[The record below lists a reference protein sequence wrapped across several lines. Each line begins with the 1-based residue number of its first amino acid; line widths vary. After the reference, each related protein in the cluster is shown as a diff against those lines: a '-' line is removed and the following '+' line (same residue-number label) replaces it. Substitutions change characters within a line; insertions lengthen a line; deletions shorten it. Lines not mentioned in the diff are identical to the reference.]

1 MREAPPCVE
10 KIQSFPE
17 SKIMSLSKNLS
28 EAEKSA
34 IGETDT
40 QAFRLVPCRTPGCG
54 SRRLYVGRHCQESY
68 SVQCLD
74 CGCRSVEART
84 LEEAVENW
92 GTEPLAQGDRQSS
105 AEHLVL
111 RR

>member
-1 MREAPPCVE
+1 
-10 KIQSFPE
+10 
-17 SKIMSLSKNLS
+17 MSLSKNLT

-40 QAFRLVPCRTPGCG
+40 VAFHLIPCRTPGCH
-54 SRRLYVGRHCQESY
+54 SRRLYVGRQGQESY

-74 CGCRSVEART
+74 CGCRSVEGRT
-84 LEEAVENW
+84 IEEAVENW
-92 GTEPLAQGDRQSS
+92 GIETGTQTDRQSG
-105 AEHLVL
+105 AEHLAL